1 MYEGL
6 HIVILVCEV
15 EVENEGVVLH
25 LVLIACRTLAY
36 ETILLTTLDI
46 VAEECHVRSEAHGEH
61 GRKLTELLDILE
73 EGRHV
78 SRSPLRGRVE
88 GNAHQ
93 LVIDERVV
101 ETILNRRSE
110 LLAVLLIERK
120 DRDDLILEHLVHV
133 VTDHLIV
140 HAVTHDI
147 EACEVCTEYETGV
160 CTVQDS
166 YLSLLIRSNLR
177 NDVNVYAGLLERKL
191 ILERLRSLDV
201 PYTEY
206 LADIGQ
212 RIGVTILRIE
222 LCNLLRI
229 ADTARNDT
237 VYECGA
243 EQNLLVYPVLEV
255 LAEAPL
261 IDVTI
266 YDLLQHLAVGVDQL
280 AGKNDYAALAGL
292 ETLIEHSRHLTR
304 EGNRRLLIELR
315 VRIINDTRLGGVR
328 HDVLEIVGLCEIQEC
343 LKALC
348 GVRIDAV
355 LDSGDHTLVVYLLA
369 ILRATKVQ
377 GVETLLRI
385 NILGEALCDR
395 LYEGYLAVPVRTL
408 VCHIEEI
415 VNECTEEITL
425 TKLHHLHRCILQ
437 YISLITRL
445 LKYLII

>member
-15 EVENEGVVLH
+15 EVEDEGVVLN
-25 LVLIACRTLAY
+25 LVLVACRTLAY
-36 ETILLTTLDI
+36 EAILLTTLDI
-46 VAEECHVRSEAHGEH
+46 TAVECHVRCEAHREH
-61 GRKLTELLDILE
+61 CRKLTELLNILE
-73 EGRHV
+73 EGRHI

-88 GNAHQ
+88 RNAHQ
-93 LVIDERVV
+93 LVINERVV

-110 LLAVLLIERK
+110 LLAILLIQRK

-133 VTDHLIV
+133 VTDDLVV
-140 HAVTHDI
+140 HAVTHDV
-147 EACEVCTEYETGV
+147 EACEVCTEYEAGV

-166 YLSLLIRSNLR
+166 YLSLLIRSNLW
-177 NDVNVYAGLLERKL
+177 NDMYIYAGLLERKL
-191 ILERLRSLDV
+191 VLELLRSLDV

-212 RIGVTILRIE
+212 RIGVTVLRLE

-261 IDVTI
+261 IDVTV
-266 YDLLQHLAVGVDQL
+266 YDLLQHLTVRVDQL
-280 AGKNDYAALAGL
+280 AGENDESALAGL

-315 VRIINDTRLGGVR
+315 VRIIDDTGLGGVR
-328 HDVLEIVGLCEIQEC
+328 NDVLEIIRLCKLQEC

-348 GVRIDAV
+348 SIRIDAV
-355 LDSGDHTLVVYLLA
+355 LDSGDHTLVVHLLT
-369 ILRATKVQ
+369 ILRTTKVQ

-385 NILGEALCDR
+385 DILGETLCDR
-395 LYEGYLAVPVRTL
+395 LNEGHLTVPVRML

-425 TKLHHLHRCILQ
+425 AKLHHLHRCILQ
-437 YISLITRL
+437 DISLITRL

>member
-1 MYEGL
+1 M
-6 HIVILVCEV
+6 CEV
-15 EVENEGVVLH
+15 EVENEGIVLN
-25 LVLIACRTLAY
+25 LVLVACRTLAY
-36 ETILLTTLDI
+36 EAILLTALDI
-46 VAEECHVRSEAHGEH
+46 IAVECHVCSEAHREH
-61 GRKLTELLDILE
+61 CWKLTELLDILE
-73 EGRHV
+73 EGRHI
-78 SRSPLRGRVE
+78 SRSPLRSRVE

-93 LVIDERVV
+93 LMIDERVV

-110 LLAVLLIERK
+110 LLAVLLIQRK

-133 VTDHLIV
+133 VTDDLIM
-140 HAVTHDI
+140 HAVTHDV
-147 EACEVCTEYETGV
+147 EACEVCTEYEAGV

-177 NDVNVYAGLLERKL
+177 NDMYVYARLLERKL
-191 ILERLRSLDV
+191 VLELLRSLDV
-201 PYTEY
+201 PYTED
-206 LADIGQ
+206 LTDIGQ
-212 RIGVTILRIE
+212 RIGVTVLCLE

-237 VYECGA
+237 VHECGA

-261 IDVTI
+261 IDVTV
-266 YDLLQHLAVGVDQL
+266 YDLLQHLTVRVDQL
-280 AGKNDYAALAGL
+280 AGKNDEAALAGL

-315 VRIINDTRLGGVR
+315 VRIIDDTRLCGVR
-328 HDVLEIVGLCEIQEC
+328 NDVLEIIRLCKLQEC

-348 GVRIDAV
+348 SIRIDAV
-355 LDSGDHTLVVYLLA
+355 LDSGDHTLVIHLLA
-369 ILRATKVQ
+369 ILRTAKVQ

-385 NILGEALCDR
+385 DILGEALCDR
-395 LYEGYLAVPVRTL
+395 LNEGHLTVPVRML

-425 TKLHHLHRCILQ
+425 AKLHHLHRCILQ
-437 YISLITRL
+437 DISLITRL

>member
-1 MYEGL
+1 M
-6 HIVILVCEV
+6 
-15 EVENEGVVLH
+15 
-25 LVLIACRTLAY
+25 
-36 ETILLTTLDI
+36 
-46 VAEECHVRSEAHGEH
+46 
-61 GRKLTELLDILE
+61 
-73 EGRHV
+73 
-78 SRSPLRGRVE
+78 
-88 GNAHQ
+88 
-93 LVIDERVV
+93 IDERVV

-133 VTDHLIV
+133 ITDHLIV
-140 HAVTHDI
+140 HAVTNDV
-147 EACEVCTEYETGV
+147 EACKVCAEYETGV

-177 NDVNVYAGLLERKL
+177 NDVNIYAGLLERKL
-191 ILERLRSLDV
+191 ILELLRSLDV

-212 RIGVTILRIE
+212 RIRVTILLVE

-229 ADTARNDT
+229 ADTSRNDT
-237 VYECGA
+237 VYECGT

-266 YDLLQHLAVGVDQL
+266 YDLLQHLTVSIDQL

-304 EGNRRLLIELR
+304 EGNRWLLIELR
-315 VRIINDTRLGGVR
+315 VRIIDDTRLRGVR
-328 HDVLEIVGLCEIQEC
+328 NDVLEIVGLCEIQEC

-355 LDSGDHTLVVYLLA
+355 LDRGDHTLVVYLLA
-369 ILRATKVQ
+369 ILRTTKVQ

-385 NILGEALCDR
+385 DVLGEALCDR
-395 LYEGYLAVPVRTL
+395 LNEGYLTVPVRML

-437 YISLITRL
+437 DISLITRL